1 MDDLPFFDPNPH
13 FPGSILRRPRPKKR
27 RRTKRSR
34 SRKRTPGWSN
44 RGFRPVGQQ
53 FRDFV
58 VQQMPLQGKFTLRE
72 ICAFAQ
78 IDPDDIPSLQKVS
91 RAVRVL
97 WTEQRLYRD
106 QVPAEP
112 RAKFKRPRWVY
123 WRPGGA

>member
-13 FPGSILRRPRPKKR
+13 FPGSILRRPKPKKR

-44 RGFRPVGQQ
+44 RGFRPVGRQ

-58 VQQMPLQGKFTLRE
+58 VQQMPLQGKFALRD
-72 ICAFAQ
+72 ICALAG
-78 IDPDDIPSLQKVS
+78 IDANELGGLQSVS
-91 RAVRVL
+91 RAVRTL
-97 WTEQRLYRD
+97 WKEQRLCREK
-106 QVPAEP
+106 VPPDRA
-112 RAKFKRPRWVY
+112 AKFKLPHWVY